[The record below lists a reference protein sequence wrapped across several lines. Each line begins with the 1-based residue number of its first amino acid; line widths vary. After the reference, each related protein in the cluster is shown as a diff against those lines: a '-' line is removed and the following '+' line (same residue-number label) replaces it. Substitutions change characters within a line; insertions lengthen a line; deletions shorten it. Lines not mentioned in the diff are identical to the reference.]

1 MRARTP
7 LRCVCTAT
15 AHACAAVL
23 HLPRAPHTR
32 RNTRA
37 RPQVWDERLCAL
49 LDEAV
54 EAGAGAAAIAE
65 AVAEE
70 ARAAGAR
77 SDWQSPFAAAARKYG
92 FSHSGGK
99 LDDVTV
105 VCVKVLDAAAP
116 AIGGLAAAQTRS
128 RL

>member
-1 MRARTP
+1 MPPPTS
-7 LRCVCTAT
+7 LLGVFEEEGGG
-15 AHACAAVL
+15 
-23 HLPRAPHTR
+23 TR
-32 RNTRA
+32 EEG
-37 RPQVWDERLCAL
+37 ERLCAL

-105 VCVKVLDAAAP
+105 VCVKVLDAAAT
-116 AIGGLAAAQTRS
+116 GGPAAAQTRS